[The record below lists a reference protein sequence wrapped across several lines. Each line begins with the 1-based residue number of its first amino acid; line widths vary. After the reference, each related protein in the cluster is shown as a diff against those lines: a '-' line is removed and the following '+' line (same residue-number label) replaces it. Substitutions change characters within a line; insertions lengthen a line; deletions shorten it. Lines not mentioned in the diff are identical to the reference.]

1 MINFSHRAITFMY
14 NTGNSHLKRHDV
26 KLGISYLELL
36 TTIYQPVVKSAS
48 LIKQWYQSVCSISWW
63 AFLLR
68 VIATVVY
75 LLI

>member
-1 MINFSHRAITFMY
+1 VY
-14 NTGNSHLKRHDV
+14 NTGNSCFKIYDV
-26 KLGISYLELL
+26 RLGISYLELL
-36 TTIYQPVVKSAS
+36 TTRYQPVVKGAG

-63 AFLLR
+63 EFLLR